1 MSKVEVNA
9 KGIKNRLK
17 SVKPYRS
24 IAEYI
29 WNGFDAGANTIDI
42 VYEKTE
48 LGDITYLSVED
59 NGKGI
64 PHQLLDNKFKPVLSS
79 EKRDSELQHTLIH
92 GKNGL
97 GLVINIMAKSMSMLF
112 PRMSLT

>member
-1 MSKVEVNA
+1 MKKVEVTA
-9 KGIKNRLK
+9 IGIKNRLK

-42 VYEKTE
+42 VFETTD
-48 LGDITYLSVED
+48 LGEIKYLSIND
-59 NGKGI
+59 NGSGI
-64 PHQLLDNKFKPVLSS
+64 NFNDLDNKFKPILSS
-79 EKRDSELQHTLIH
+79 EKRESGIQHTLTH

-97 GLVINIMAKSMSMLF
+97 GRLTFYHFSQSAK
-112 PRMSLT
+112 